1 MYDLIIEWLSEDMTE
16 LLGSY
21 VQPVAAALVV
31 GLGLCGCL
39 FMYSLLVQLVN
50 SAFGGKD

>member
-1 MYDLIIEWLSEDMTE
+1 MYEIIIDWLSEDMSD

-31 GLGLCGCL
+31 GLGLIAALLCSLCL
-39 FMYSLLVQLVN
+39 F
-50 SAFGGKD
+50 K